1 MIYVHTHMHT
11 LKYTC
16 TTWPSTLIMIH
27 PELPIVSTKTQRKI
41 KGVNFKSLLTGMKV
55 TAMQTV
61 RKPRPMLSI
70 LEAHSCSGKEETQAY
85 FMNVVA
91 WHG

>member
-1 MIYVHTHMHT
+1 
-11 LKYTC
+11 
-16 TTWPSTLIMIH
+16 MIH